1 MNCSPWGLFLPVVA
15 TDYLIVIDLG
25 PTGGSSFYRDVTW
38 EYYDKH
44 FWDVS
49 HYLPVGNILGP
60 GKYQL
65 NWKL

>member
-1 MNCSPWGLFLPVVA
+1 MA